1 MKQAVK
7 WFAVFTVICSM
18 MVSGG
23 CSANGKRAEET
34 GNQVDVPKI
43 GVIVG
48 VGGLGD
54 GSFNDLAYNGTQMFE
69 PGEVQVDLAE
79 PKQVS
84 DFQMLQQQ
92 FAESEEYAAIVCVG
106 YDQSEALAEVAANFP
121 EQKFILVDASVDNQN
136 VASVNIENQQN
147 GFQMGAFAA
156 LVEEEGKLE
165 GSREDLHIGV
175 VAAMDIPLIR
185 TFVSGYICGARY
197 INPDIQVDV
206 SYVGSFNDPQTAKE
220 IALSMYENGADIV
233 WQAAGGSGLGVFEAA
248 KTSGLYALGAD
259 GNQNVISPDRILA
272 SSIRRADKIV
282 YKLCKAA
289 IDGTFEGGPDVYGAA
304 DEAVEIVTE
313 GSQVQISPEVMET
326 VSELTQMMA
335 DGRLIVP
342 NTMEEIDGFIQEY
355 GRYGQ

>member
-1 MKQAVK
+1 MKRAAK
-7 WFAVFTVICSM
+7 WFTVFTVICSM
-18 MVSGG
+18 VVSGG
-23 CSANGKRAEET
+23 CSAKGKGTEEPA
-34 GNQVDVPKI
+34 NHADVPKI

-48 VGGLGD
+48 LGGLGD

-69 PGEVQVDLAE
+69 PGQVQVDVAE

-106 YDQSEALAEVAANFP
+106 YDQSEALAEVAADFP
-121 EQKFILVDASVDNQN
+121 EQRFILVDASVENPN
-136 VASVNIENQQN
+136 VASVMIENQQN

-156 LVEEEGKLE
+156 LAEMDGNLE
-165 GSREDLHIGV
+165 GSQEGHHIGV
-175 VAAMDIPLIR
+175 VGAMDIPLIK
-185 TFVSGYICGARY
+185 TFVTGYVCGARY
-197 INPDIQVDV
+197 VNPDIQVDI

-248 KTSGLYALGAD
+248 KSSGLYALGSD
-259 GNQNVISPDRILA
+259 GNQNEISPDRILA
-272 SSIRRADKIV
+272 SSIRRMDKIV
-282 YKLCKAA
+282 YKLCNAA
-289 IDGTFEGGPDVYGAA
+289 IDGSFEGGTVAYGAA

-326 VSELTQMMA
+326 ISELTQMLA
-335 DGRLIVP
+335 DGKLIVP
-342 NTMEEIDGFIQEY
+342 DTLEEIDGFIQEY
-355 GRYGQ
+355 GHYGQ